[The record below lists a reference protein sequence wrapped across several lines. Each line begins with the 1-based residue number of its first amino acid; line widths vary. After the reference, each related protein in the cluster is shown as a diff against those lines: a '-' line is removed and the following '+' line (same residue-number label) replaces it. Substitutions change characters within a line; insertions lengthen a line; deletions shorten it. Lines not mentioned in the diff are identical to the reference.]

1 VAHGPSLAV
10 GQILAALV
18 VEGEAAT
25 LLLNTHGKA
34 SMSTLVQLPNRQ
46 PVLRVIPM
54 PADLNPAG
62 DIFGGWVMAQID
74 LAGGVPAVRR
84 ARGRIATVAVNALQF
99 REPIAVGDVVSFYAD
114 IVSVGTTSI
123 TVQVDVYA
131 ERNPKN
137 PKVVK
142 VTEAT
147 LTYVAVDE
155 EGRKRQL
162 PAA

>member
-1 VAHGPSLAV
+1 
-10 GQILAALV
+10 LV
-18 VEGEAAT
+18 VEDEAAT
-25 LLLNTHGKA
+25 LLLNTHGKV

-84 ARGRIATVAVNALQF
+84 ARGRIATAVNALQF

-137 PKVVK
+137 PKIVK

-147 LTYVAVDE
+147 LTYVSVDE
-155 EGRKRQL
+155 EGRKRPL
-162 PAA
+162 PTE